1 MADKKMNEFSTGSSA
16 SFLYAEDSEGN
27 QLRINPNTVIM
38 RRAYYGTAS
47 PTQSITATATIG
59 ALITVYYAYSKQ
71 VALFIRTGET
81 TVAKIAG
88 TLSSNVTV
96 TASEDNVII
105 KSTTGNYGVTV
116 TVQDVYN

>member
-1 MADKKMNEFSTGSSA
+1 M
-16 SFLYAEDSEGN
+16 
-27 QLRINPNTVIM
+27 
-38 RRAYYGTAS
+38 
-47 PTQSITATATIG
+47 
-59 ALITVYYAYSKQ
+59 
-71 VALFIRTGET
+71 FIRTGET

-96 TASEDNVII
+96 TASGDNVII